1 LGAEVKLAGG
11 AILAGMA
18 LDPVLAAEDMC
29 YLETVGRRSG
39 QPREIEIWFAADPE
53 RDRIYILSGGRDQAQ
68 WVRNLR
74 VQPAVRVQIRG
85 SLFRG
90 TASEIEGTDAEIPAR
105 RLVGAKYGYWKAGTP
120 LSGWARDSLPVAI
133 DLVPSAR

>member
-1 LGAEVKLAGG
+1 
-11 AILAGMA
+11 MA

-39 QPREIEIWFAADPE
+39 EPREIEIWFAADPE

-74 VQPAVRVQIRG
+74 VRPAVRVRIRR
-85 SLFRG
+85 SHYRG
-90 TASEIEGTDAEIPAR
+90 TASEIEGTDAEIAAR
-105 RLVGAKYGYWKAGTP
+105 RLVGAKYGYWKPGTP
-120 LSGWARDSLPVAI
+120 LSGWALDSLPVAI
-133 DLVPSAR
+133 DLDPLAR